1 MARLPSR
8 PARLLAGLAVVAT
21 VLAVVVAAQSGPVLV
36 VERVDDGQAVLTA
49 QVENG
54 STVGLEYTHS
64 VEKSRVYDGYT
75 VRDGKLE
82 MTRMEFE
89 SYGWGLPADAN
100 VTNENGTLVYDPPGA
115 YETITVQPGS
125 IAGHQLH
132 VDGRTFDLYARSDGQ
147 TVRISVQHRSPLDS
161 VL

>member
-1 MARLPSR
+1 MRRRYVAVAVLV
-8 PARLLAGLAVVAT
+8 ALLLMGTVAT
-21 VLAVVVAAQSGPVLV
+21 VPAGRVLV
-36 VERVDDGQAVLTA
+36 VEDAETGEQYLTVPVEDGT
-49 QVENG
+49 
-54 STVGLEYTHS
+54 TVALEYMHS
-64 VEKSRVYDGYT
+64 VEKTRVYDEYT
-75 VRDGKLE
+75 VRGDHLE

-147 TVRISVQHRSPLDS
+147 AVRISVQHRSPLDS

>member
-1 MARLPSR
+1 MARLSGPLR
-8 PARLLAGLAVVAT
+8 FAAGLLALAAVAT
-21 VLAVVVAAQSGPVLV
+21 LVVAAQPGQVLV
-36 VERVDDGQAVLTA
+36 VERVDDGEVLIDA
-49 QVENG
+49 PVENG

-75 VRDGKLE
+75 VSDGRLV

-100 VTNENGTLVYDPPGA
+100 VTEVNGTLVYDPPGV

-125 IAGHQLH
+125 VAGHRLH
-132 VDGRTFDLYARSDGQ
+132 VGNRTYDLYERSDGRA
-147 TVRISVQHRSPLDS
+147 VRISVRQRSPLEII
-161 VL
+161 L

>member
-8 PARLLAGLAVVAT
+8 PARLVAALAVVAT
-21 VLAVVVAAQSGPVLV
+21 VLAAVVAAQSGPVLV
-36 VERVDDGQAVLTA
+36 VERVDNGQAVVTA
-49 QVENG
+49 PVENG

-75 VRDGKLE
+75 VRDGQLV

-100 VTNENGTLVYDPPGA
+100 VTNENGTLVYDPPGV

-125 IAGHQLH
+125 IADHRLH
-132 VDGRTFDLYARSDGQ
+132 VDNRTYDLYARSDGRA
-147 TVRISVQHRSPLDS
+147 VRISVQHRSPLDS
-161 VL
+161 LL